1 MRDIEVKQVEGVIY
15 GLDLAHLHEPH
26 LDVLGRCGKNAL
38 AMIVGLADDRAQV
51 FKALHHPDCHLPA
64 VGSEIRAW
72 VQRGAEPFAN
82 LFDTK
87 FQLLALKL
95 I

>member
-1 MRDIEVKQVEGVIY
+1 
-15 GLDLAHLHEPH
+15 
-26 LDVLGRCGKNAL
+26 
-38 AMIVGLADDRAQV
+38 MIVGLADDRAQV
-51 FKALHHPDCHLPA
+51 FEALHYPNCHLPA